1 MMYVHVTSDSEKK
14 THTRSHP
21 PAAQMADGSFNK
33 RGMSLRMYLAEA
45 NDMRKRRSLPLT
57 SQS

>member
-1 MMYVHVTSDSEKK
+1 MMYVHVTSRNESKRPL
-14 THTRSHP
+14 THP

-45 NDMRKRRSLPLT
+45 NDMRKRMSLPLA